1 MEHAGDASQDDVES
15 TTSAH
20 DKVWRTHLALAVGL
34 ALCAVAF
41 WFELHRAL
49 GGNELSWAYVFEW
62 PLFIGYGIYMWR
74 RLVVDEQRRASG
86 LAPAVRARR
95 APRRASAVAR
105 VERRAAQESA
115 ALDAWN
121 AYLAETHPLDRRPGK
136 SG

>member
-62 PLFIGYGIYMWR
+62 PLLGAFAVYMWWRVLHPATRERRVKVPVAPEFDRMRSAWEESQR
-74 RLVVDEQRRASG
+74 RLHQEQG
-86 LAPAVRARR
+86 D
-95 APRRASAVAR
+95 VAATR
-105 VERRAAQESA
+105 
-115 ALDAWN
+115 D
-121 AYLAETHPLDRRPGK
+121 D
-136 SG
+136 